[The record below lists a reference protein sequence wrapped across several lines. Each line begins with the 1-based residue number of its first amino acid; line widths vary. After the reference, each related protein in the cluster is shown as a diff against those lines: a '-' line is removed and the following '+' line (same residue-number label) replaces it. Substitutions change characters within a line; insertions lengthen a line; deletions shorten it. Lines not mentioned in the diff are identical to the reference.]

1 MTSPTLID
9 PAVPLPIHRTA
20 TARRTKTSPARF
32 ALPLGLLF
40 ITLLTTTAVGMRY
53 MYDFRLGVPPLSS
66 DIDVLPYRWAL
77 ANLRSL
83 PTGLPFSL
91 TLIGILLTHEFGHYF
106 ACRYFGVSATL
117 PYMLPAPSLSGTFGA
132 VIRLRSRVTSR
143 TALVVIGASGPV
155 AGFVVTAC
163 TLTLGLSASTYTDQ
177 VQHAR
182 VGVPLILP
190 LLRALHPLGQ
200 PPHSYLANPHP
211 ILIASWMGLL
221 ITALNLIPAGQ
232 LDGGHIAY
240 AISPTF
246 HRWSSRVVVAT
257 LFTLGIVQWAGWLL
271 WGAILLAPAMRHP
284 RVSDRSPL
292 SPAARV
298 LIPICLAVLLLCG
311 TIQPFTGYSL
321 LDILHAL
328 PSRSH

>member
-9 PAVPLPIHRTA
+9 PVLPRTA
-20 TARRTKTSPARF
+20 ATRTSSLARLAIPV
-32 ALPLGLLF
+32 GLLL
-40 ITLLTTTAVGMRY
+40 ITLFTTTAVGMRY
-53 MYDFRLGVPPLSS
+53 MYDFHLGVAPLSS
-66 DIDVLPYRWAL
+66 DADVLPYRWAF

-83 PTGLPFSL
+83 ASGLPFSL

-132 VIRLRSRVTSR
+132 VIRLRSRITSR

-155 AGFVVTAC
+155 AGFLVTIW
-163 TLTLGLSASTYTDQ
+163 TLTLGLSLSTYTDQ
-177 VQHAR
+177 AQLPR
-182 VGVPLILP
+182 VGVPL
-190 LLRALHPLGQ
+190 LLSLLHALHFASHPGINF
-200 PPHSYLANPHP
+200 LATPHP

-240 AISPTF
+240 AISPDF
-246 HRWSSRVVVAT
+246 HRWSSRLVVAV
-257 LFTLGIVQWAGWLL
+257 LFALGIFQWAGWLL
-271 WGAILLAPAMRHP
+271 WGVVLTTPAMRHP

-292 SPAARV
+292 HGVAKL
-298 LIPICLAVLLLCG
+298 LIPASLAILLLCG
-311 TIQPFTGYSL
+311 TIQPFAGYSL

-328 PSRSH
+328 PGRSR